1 MKFYFDVSK
10 RNLKHLLIE
19 NSSMVFEQQYLT
31 IVSSILINMINF
43 QFPMIYYK
51 RHVKEKLKLSRKSL

>member
-43 QFPMIYYK
+43 QIPMIYYK